1 LVVIEGT
8 VEEIV
13 FCNEIN
19 GYTVCDI
26 RCGSEV
32 ITVVG
37 YMPFINEGETV
48 RITGSWVMHPDYG
61 KQLKAEMYEKILPQ
75 TEEAVEKYLASG
87 IIKGV
92 GPVTAAKIVERF
104 GKEALDIIQFRP
116 ELLAEI
122 KGISLNKALNIA
134 EAFNQQKELR
144 AVVMFL
150 QQYGI
155 SPVYSAK
162 IFKVFGEKAIE
173 EIKANPYKLADRIS
187 GIGFK
192 TADRIAM
199 SIGIDPSSRYRV
211 CSGIKYVLSQAASSG
226 HTFIP
231 SDKLKEYTSE
241 LLQINLE
248 DIQQALVALTIDKSV
263 CIEDSEEGESMVYLS
278 SFYHAELN
286 VCRRLIELSMS
297 DFAKEPDRFEERL
310 EKVQE
315 NEGIVLA
322 EKQKTAIREAMTNG
336 VIVITGGPGTGKTTI
351 IKSILQLF
359 AGDGFK
365 VSLAAPTGRA
375 AKRMTE
381 ATGCEASTIHRLLE
395 IGYSGDEDELLFNRT
410 EFNPIDAD
418 VIIIDEVSMVDILLM
433 NHLLKAVKPG
443 TRLVLVGDVNQLPS
457 VGPGN
462 VLKDIISC
470 GMIKTVR
477 LTEIFRRTDE
487 SMITINAHRINSGE
501 YPCLNEK
508 GSDFFFISRRDAGSI
523 IKTVVDLCRERLPK
537 TYGYDPLRHIQVL
550 TPTRKGPVG
559 VKNLNIELQ
568 KALNPEDRR
577 KNEIVFRDYIL
588 REGDRVMQIK
598 NNYNL
603 KWEKV
608 SGDYAEGV
616 GVFNGDMGIIQ
627 KIDSEEQLVR
637 ILFDDERMVEYDF
650 SILDQL
656 EPAFASTIHKSQG
669 SEYPVVI
676 IPVFNGPPVLMTRNL
691 LYTAVTRAKNL
702 VVLVGME
709 EVLRAMIENERETL
723 RYSGLCDKLKK
734 YFMQLEKL
742 RQGQMDF
749 NG

>member
-8 VEEIV
+8 VEEII

-26 RCGSEV
+26 RCGSGEV
-32 ITVVG
+32 ITAVG
-37 YMPFINEGETV
+37 YMPFVNEGETLKV
-48 RITGSWVMHPDYG
+48 TGSWVMHPDYG
-61 KQLKAEMYEKILPQ
+61 KQLKAEMYEKLLPQ
-75 TEEAVEKYLASG
+75 TTEAVEKYLASG
-87 IIKGV
+87 VIKGV
-92 GPVTAAKIVERF
+92 GPATAAKIVERF
-104 GKEALDIIQFRP
+104 GKETLDIIQFRP
-116 ELLAEI
+116 ELLSDI
-122 KGISLNKALNIA
+122 KGISLNKALKIA
-134 EAFNQQKELR
+134 DAFNMQKELR
-144 AVVMFL
+144 TVVMFF

-173 EIKANPYKLADRIS
+173 EIKANPYKLADRIF

-199 SIGIDPSSRYRV
+199 SIGIDPSSKYRI
-211 CSGIKYVLSQAASSG
+211 CSGIKFVLSQAASSG

-231 SDKLKEYTSE
+231 VDKLKEYTSR
-241 LLQINLE
+241 LLGIGLE

-263 CIEDSEEGESMVYLS
+263 CTEISKGESMVYLS
-278 SFYHAELN
+278 SFYQAELN
-286 VCRRLIELSMS
+286 VCRRLIELSMT
-297 DFAKEPDRFEERL
+297 DFTKDLDRLDERL
-310 EKVQE
+310 ERVQTS
-315 NEGIVLA
+315 EGIVLA
-322 EKQKTAIREAMTNG
+322 ERQKTAIREALKNG
-336 VIVITGGPGTGKTTI
+336 VLVITGGPGTGKTTI
-351 IKSILQLF
+351 IKSILQLLTN
-359 AGDGFK
+359 DGFE
-365 VSLAAPTGRA
+365 VALAAPTGRA

-410 EFNPIDAD
+410 EYNPIDAD

-433 NHLLKAVKPG
+433 NHLLKAIKPG

-477 LTEIFRRTDE
+477 LTEIFRRAGE
-487 SMITINAHRINSGE
+487 SMITVNAHRINSGE
-501 YPCLNEK
+501 YPHLNEK
-508 GSDFFFISRRDAGSI
+508 GSDFFFVSRRDADSI
-523 IKTVVDLCRERLPK
+523 VKTVVELCRERLPK

-550 TPTRKGPVG
+550 TPTRKGPAG

-568 KALNPEDRR
+568 KALNPEDKR
-577 KNEIVFRDYIL
+577 KNEIIFRDYTL
-588 REGDRVMQIK
+588 REGDRVMQVK

-608 SGDYAEGV
+608 SEDYAEGV
-616 GVFNGDMGIIQ
+616 GIFNGDMGLIHH
-627 KIDSEEQLVR
+627 IDSEEQLVR
-637 ILFDDERMVEYDF
+637 VLFDDERIVEYDF

-723 RYSGLCDKLKK
+723 RYSGLCGKLEK

-742 RQGQMDF
+742 CQGQLGF
-749 NG
+749 